1 MINTTDRAAYTAIGI
16 DIDAVIAAHT
26 NTAEVA
32 LPLVLKPGEI
42 KVGTN
47 TYHVYDTAGHDGL
60 KGRVKAETLT
70 QATELGVKAVAAA
83 FDVDYKGNDP
93 KKLQEAVI
101 AKLNLP
107 LDDKIKEKD
116 RDIATMTANWNKE
129 KADKEAI
136 SARLK
141 DREDT
146 DRDVS
151 YFPENRIKS
160 VKDKTLRLELKED
173 GITIGDHEGKPAVFV
188 NGEVKKN
195 EDLTLTDPKTFIG
208 EHFKTK
214 GWITEAAPVVPAKKG
229 SFDVTG
235 NNPQKGAFDYNATYA
250 SVVAKHG
257 SFNGAAQAELTN
269 AQLAAR
275 GVGVATA

>member
-1 MINTTDRAAYTAIGI
+1 MINAADRAAYAAIGV

-26 NTAEVA
+26 NAAEVP
-32 LPLVLKPGEI
+32 LPLVLKSGEI

-83 FDVDYKGNDP
+83 FGVDYKGNDP
-93 KKLQEAVI
+93 LKLKEAVVTH
-101 AKLNLP
+101 LNIP

-129 KADKEAI
+129 KADREAI
-136 SARLK
+136 ALRLK

-173 GITIGDHEGKPAVFV
+173 GITIGEHEGKPAVFV
-188 NGEVKKN
+188 NGEVEKN
-195 EDLTLTDPKTFIG
+195 TDLTLKDPKVFIA

-214 GWITEAAPVVPAKKG
+214 GWIAEPAAPPAPPKKG
-229 SFDVTG
+229 SFDVIG
-235 NNPQKGAFDYNATYA
+235 KGGQQSTFNHDATYA
-250 SVVAKHG
+250 GVVAKHG
-257 SFNGAAQAELTN
+257 SFNAAAQAEYTN
-269 AQLAAR
+269 AQLQSK
-275 GVGVATA
+275 GIGATA